1 VTLRTVIVWGVMLVA
16 CTRQPRLAPSP
27 TRAPARFQV
36 LGNASPSDTG
46 SPTLRI
52 DGQLV
57 TIRGLGTQ
65 VEGGG
70 LYGDVDLTEPHTLRL
85 TLYDSLPGRP
95 VADPPP
101 RPIYRQVI
109 YEALIGPL
117 APGPYKVWVGRFD
130 PQARM
135 IEVAQEPLRIEVQ
148 PTPAGGDSGG
158 TKSDE
163 RPDRSSR

>member
-1 VTLRTVIVWGVMLVA
+1 VTLKRAIVWGMMLGA
-16 CTRQPRLAPSP
+16 CAPQPRAAPQP
-27 TRAPARFQV
+27 VRPPARFQV

-57 TIRGLGTQ
+57 TIRGLAIQ
-65 VEGGG
+65 LEGGG
-70 LYGDVDLTEPHTLRL
+70 LYGDVDLTEPHTLLL

-101 RPIYRQVI
+101 RPAYRQVI

-117 APGPYKVWVGRFD
+117 APGPYDVWVGRFD
-130 PQARM
+130 PKGRM
-135 IEVAQEPLRIEVQ
+135 VEVAYEPLRIEVQ
-148 PTPAGGDSGG
+148 AAPAEGDSSR
-158 TKSDE
+158 T
-163 RPDRSSR
+163 RSRH